1 MGHGPGKQRL
11 KFLSPEGAGVF
22 WPTRGDPN
30 FPLVGTFGNQNLY
43 AGMPSSDHKA
53 VWLDVNIAAVPEGAP
68 WAYLTAGL
76 ELLVALRRRRA

>member
-1 MGHGPGKQRL
+1 
-11 KFLSPEGAGVF
+11 
-22 WPTRGDPN
+22 
-30 FPLVGTFGNQNLY
+30 
-43 AGMPSSDHKA
+43 MPSSDRKA